1 MYDEYIMY
9 KVFLLLCLIWQET
22 PSFFVLFCPKL
33 HGTNLGFTNTFGY
46 GKIEQK
52 RNTKNRLGINS
63 FRSCFWW
70 LTDWTFFIKLGSKK
84 WIIIN
89 QNRHMHT
96 EPLWWN
102 QIKSLCI
109 EFMKPKHIFL
119 LLCFSTAARES
130 ETMNRKI
137 FEKMWSVWY
146 TLTAGTII
154 GLNS

>member
-1 MYDEYIMY
+1 M
-9 KVFLLLCLIWQET
+9 LCLIWQEI

-33 HGTNLGFTNTFGY
+33 HWTNLGFTNTFGY
-46 GKIEQK
+46 GEIEQK
-52 RNTKNRLGINS
+52 RSTKNRLGINS

-109 EFMKPKHIFL
+109 EFMKPKHIFFVVML
-119 LLCFSTAARES
+119 FYSCSWKWNNES
-130 ETMNRKI
+130 QNIWEDVVCLIYLNC
-137 FEKMWSVWY
+137 WY
-146 TLTAGTII
+146 TYRVKLFIFF
-154 GLNS
+154 LV

>member
-1 MYDEYIMY
+1 MYDEYFMY

-46 GKIEQK
+46 VKIEQK
-52 RNTKNRLGINS
+52 RNTENRLGINS

-89 QNRHMHT
+89 QNRDMHI

-109 EFMKPKHIFL
+109 EFMKPKHIFFCCYAFLQL
-119 LLCFSTAARES
+119 LVKVKQWIAKYLRRC
-130 ETMNRKI
+130 
-137 FEKMWSVWY
+137 
-146 TLTAGTII
+146 
-154 GLNS
+154 GLSDIP